1 MDTDKA
7 NKIVKKFIQNN
18 TYPEYNDVVKM
29 LTKNFNEYRERGD
42 KEFAIHYLNLFSEY
56 GQPNHEWMKE
66 IYENITNE
74 EIIKAN
80 GEKIYNRGGALVM
93 QSNYYTIIEIMK
105 DMFENKNMKHDER
118 VEILYPI
125 KEKLVNVGMEWE
137 NGDTNYYIIKIKL
150 YNIIVST

>member
-7 NKIVKKFIQNN
+7 KKIVKKFIQNN
-18 TYPEYNDVVKM
+18 RYPEYNDIVKM
-29 LTKNFNEYRERGD
+29 LKKNFNKYRESDD

-66 IYENITNE
+66 IYENIMNRKL
-74 EIIKAN
+74 IKTN

-93 QSNYYTIIEIMK
+93 QSNYYTLIEILK
-105 DMFENKNMKHDER
+105 DMFEDKGMKHDER

-125 KEKLVNVGMEWE
+125 KEKISECWNGVGEWRH
-137 NGDTNYYIIKIKL
+137 
-150 YNIIVST
+150 

>member
-7 NKIVKKFIQNN
+7 KKIVKKFIKKNP
-18 TYPEYNDVVKM
+18 YPEYNDVVKM
-29 LTKNFNEYRERGD
+29 LMKNFNEYRESDD

-56 GQPNHEWMKE
+56 GQPDHEWMKE
-66 IYENITNE
+66 IYENIMDE
-74 EIIKAN
+74 KLIKTN

-93 QSNYYTIIEIMK
+93 QSNYYTIIEILK

-125 KEKLVNVGMEWE
+125 KEQISDCWNGVGEWRH
-137 NGDTNYYIIKIKL
+137 
-150 YNIIVST
+150 